1 MNWPIVVKGLFA
13 VLVPSII
20 VELIRREINHQG
32 PRLVYYL
39 SEITTH
45 AIPQNPPPQAIQ
57 SSSSPSTPQ
66 TIFLNSYVLTV
77 RNNGNI
83 AAHNIEISHPQ
94 WPHHFE
100 IRPFVRHEVV
110 QGPNGQSR
118 WIQIPSLAPK
128 ETISISY
135 LFGPVANWANLLEYV
150 RSEEGVASK
159 LDMNLN
165 RVFPMWFNGMVW
177 GFCFLGLIFL
187 GVIIWWLYPPIVHFI
202 GVLINFPRG

>member
-1 MNWPIVVKGLFA
+1 MNWPIILKSLLA
-13 VLVPSII
+13 VLAPAII

-32 PRLVYYL
+32 PKLVYYL

-45 AIPQNPPPQAIQ
+45 AIPQSQLSQTTQSAPPNIAI
-57 SSSSPSTPQ
+57 PQ
-66 TIFLNSYVLTV
+66 TLFLNSYVLTI
-77 RNNGNI
+77 RNNGNV

-110 QGPNGQSR
+110 QGPNQQNR
-118 WIQIPSLAPK
+118 WIRIPSLAPK

-165 RVFPMWFNGMVW
+165 RIFPMWFNWMVL

-187 GVIIWWLYPPIVHFI
+187 GVIIWWLYPPTIHFI
-202 GVLINFPRG
+202 ELLIKFPR